1 MRSILLLAAISL
13 VACKRRP
20 APEAAEAPP
29 SGETTTVS
37 VAPSMAAAAAPEPLR
52 GSVLEKIDVNQ
63 YTYLRIA
70 SPSGEVWAAV
80 PKSGVA
86 VGETVTVSGAMWM
99 ENFKSETLSRTW
111 PRIAFGVLQ
120 DDAAPSPK
128 PGNAG
133 RFAEAA
139 ANAPPA
145 EVKVADVKVAKAPGP
160 QGRTIADIYTQRG
173 QLKERPVSVR
183 GTVVKATNGVLG
195 KNWLHLRDGSG
206 QGATA
211 DLAVA
216 SAQTAGVGA
225 VVLVTGIVRL
235 DRDLGSGYHY
245 DVIVEDAKVQAE

>member
-1 MRSILLLAAISL
+1 MRSILLLLAAISL
-13 VACKRRP
+13 IACKRRP
-20 APEAAEAPP
+20 APASTETAPTEP
-29 SGETTTVS
+29 M
-37 VAPSMAAAAAPEPLR
+37 APSMAATSAPEPLR
-52 GSVLEKIDVNQ
+52 GSVQEKIDVNQ
-63 YTYLRIA
+63 YSYLRIA
-70 SPSGEVWAAV
+70 APSGEVWAAV
-80 PKSGVA
+80 PKTGVA

-120 DDAAPSPK
+120 NDAAPSPK
-128 PGNAG
+128 PRGAG
-133 RFAEAA
+133 MFAEAA
-139 ANAPPA
+139 ASAPS
-145 EVKVADVKVAKAPGP
+145 EDVKVAKAPGA

-183 GTVVKATNGVLG
+183 GKVVKATNGVLG

-216 SAQTAGVGA
+216 STQTAGVGDT
-225 VVLVTGIVRL
+225 VLITGIVRL

>member
-1 MRSILLLAAISL
+1 MRTILLLAAISL
-13 VACKRRP
+13 IACKHRP
-20 APEAAEAPP
+20 APEAADAAPP
-29 SGETTTVS
+29 EQAAA
-37 VAPSMAAAAAPEPLR
+37 APSMAAAATPAPLR
-52 GSVLEKIDVNQ
+52 GSVQEKIDVNQ

-70 SPSGEVWAAV
+70 SPAGEVWAAV

-99 ENFKSETLSRTW
+99 ENFESETLSRTW

-120 DDAAPSPK
+120 DSGAPQALPR
-128 PGNAG
+128 NAG

-145 EVKVADVKVAKAPGP
+145 DVADVKVAKAPGP
-160 QGRTIADIYTQRG
+160 QGRTISDIYTQRG
-173 QLKERPVSVR
+173 QLKERSVAVR

-225 VVLVTGIVRL
+225 TVLVTGIVRL

>member
-1 MRSILLLAAISL
+1 MRTILLLAAISL
-13 VACKRRP
+13 IACKRRP
-20 APEAAEAPP
+20 APEAADAAPP
-29 SGETTTVS
+29 EQITTVS
-37 VAPSMAAAAAPEPLR
+37 VAPPMAAASAPEPLR
-52 GSVLEKIDVNQ
+52 GSVQEKIDVNQ

-128 PGNAG
+128 PRSAG

-139 ANAPPA
+139 ANAPS
-145 EVKVADVKVAKAPGP
+145 EGSNVKVAKATGP

-173 QLKERPVSVR
+173 QLKERPVAVR

-206 QGATA
+206 QGPTA